1 MGPENWAWVL
11 HKSSMY
17 SEDLFYFVCMSILS
31 ACMCMCV
38 CGIRSSGS
46 GSKHDWEPPGGC
58 CEQNLRLLQGH
69 VRLS

>member
-38 CGIRSSGS
+38 CVCVCVCV
-46 GSKHDWEPPGGC
+46 HMC
-58 CEQNLRLLQGH
+58 HL
-69 VRLS
+69 